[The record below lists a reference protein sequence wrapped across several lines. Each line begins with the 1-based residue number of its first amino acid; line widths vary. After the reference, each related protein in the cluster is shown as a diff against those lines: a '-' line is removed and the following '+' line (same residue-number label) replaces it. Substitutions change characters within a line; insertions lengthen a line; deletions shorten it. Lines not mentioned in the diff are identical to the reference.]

1 MLSCP
6 VHQGRERKER
16 KGMKEMKE
24 ERSERRKK
32 GGGKG
37 SFDPKTEQ
45 SFSQYVMHMRI

>member
-32 GGGKG
+32 GGR
-37 SFDPKTEQ
+37 EQ
-45 SFSQYVMHMRI
+45 DKILKETP